1 MKRTFL
7 LSAFAIVVTASS
19 LSAQTNPVVIR
30 AGSLID
36 GKGGMQTNVAIVVQD
51 SKIVRIEPAR
61 AGVTYDLSTQTVMP
75 GLIDTHTH
83 IFDHF
88 NRSNG
93 RLHTANEP
101 ETLEQTQGMI
111 ERVQARWAD
120 FGYSWW
126 SFIELATGDVVGA
139 GCIQNLRRG
148 DSPLP
153 DRSCPLEI
161 GWRLRRDRW
170 HQGLATEA
178 AHAMSAFAFD
188 ELNATE
194 LFAVCDPDN
203 AASASVMR
211 RLGMDSLGL
220 DTWYGHAL
228 ATYRIAAD
236 AWRARRAAAD
246 LG

>member
-1 MKRTFL
+1 M
-7 LSAFAIVVTASS
+7 TADGDRKKVLTTQRLRLEPCSPEH
-19 LSAQTNPVVIR
+19 L
-30 AGSLID
+30 AGLHAMNAD
-36 GKGGMQTNVAIVVQD
+36 P
-51 SKIVRIEPAR
+51 E
-61 AGVTYDLSTQTVMP
+61 VMRYIT
-75 GLIDTHTH
+75 GQ
-83 IFDHF
+83 
-88 NRSNG
+88 
-93 RLHTANEP
+93 P

-188 ELNATE
+188 ELKATE
-194 LFAVCDPDN
+194 LFAVCDPAN

-220 DTWYGHAL
+220 DTWYGHTL

-246 LG
+246 RG